1 MQHKNTIIAGVFV
14 VVSALLL
21 WYDRSATP
29 APAAVAELPAPAVV
43 HEAPFIGPRSKS
55 DAVAALM
62 ALPELKAWSAHV
74 ETASGGANHG
84 ALIEYGPTPKVID
97 GKRYWQLSYV
107 ENTPDAAH
115 RWESFLVGQDN
126 PEILIDDDES
136 GLPMPLDQWRKERNP
151 LARTSANWP

>member
-1 MQHKNTIIAGVFV
+1 MQNKNVVIAGVFI
-14 VVSALLL
+14 VVSAIAL
-21 WYDRSATP
+21 WYDRRAPTP
-29 APAAVAELPAPAVV
+29 PVAEKPTPIVV
-43 HEAPFIGPRSKS
+43 QQIPFAGPRSKA

-62 ALPELKAWSAHV
+62 ALPELKAWSAHL
-74 ETASGGANHG
+74 EKSSGGTSRG
-84 ALIEYGPTPKVID
+84 AIIEYGPTPKVIG

-136 GLPMPLDQWRKERNP
+136 GLPMPLEQWRKERNP
-151 LARTSANWP
+151 MARTSAQWP